1 MVNNPIFQKCDDE
14 LLNQLLGAIQK
25 RAQMFFEK
33 IRPFLMQQ
41 LNDQEISQQRYEQ
54 IEKNMHISSQAELLN
69 LYESRLNKLGTF
81 FKCEYITGR
90 YALLFGENLED
101 IRYRE
106 DIKAVINDSLPF
118 FTNDTYQ
125 KWMDYWEATKN
136 HRIVG
141 YTFDTLK
148 EYIIQNYLQNDR
160 GRILQK

>member
-1 MVNNPIFQKCDDE
+1 
-14 LLNQLLGAIQK
+14 
-25 RAQMFFEK
+25 MFF
-33 IRPFLMQQ
+33 
-41 LNDQEISQQRYEQ
+41 
-54 IEKNMHISSQAELLN
+54 
-69 LYESRLNKLGTF
+69 
-81 FKCEYITGR
+81 
-90 YALLFGENLED
+90 GEDLED